1 MAEGL
6 NVRNLVLTM
15 LAETLEDG
23 DFSHVVVN
31 RTILK
36 EKLEGRDRAFVS
48 RLYLGVLERLIYLDY
63 CINRVS
69 SVNTVKMRPVILNI
83 LRCGAYQLMFMDSVP
98 YHAAINESAILTKKR
113 GFSRLVPF
121 VNGVLRSIQRDG
133 AGIAEENMPENVRLS
148 VPKWIYGLT
157 VANFGRK
164 KAREF
169 FEGTLEADKP
179 LCIRLNTIN
188 VPEDEI
194 IRSLEADGCT
204 VFPADENGDCHYLKL
219 SGSLTDLEAY
229 RRGWFSVQDISSVK
243 AALAGCR
250 ALKETGMNAPLIIDV
265 CAAPGGK
272 SICAAQEFPYAH
284 IVSRD
289 LSPAKTALIDEN
301 IKRLGITNVR
311 SQVHDAKVTDP
322 LMEGRADMVIADLP
336 CSGLGVIGKKP
347 DIKFR
352 LRQKDLDGLV
362 NLQREIL
369 EAVQVYVKKGGIL
382 LYSTCT
388 VNVGENAENIKW
400 FIKDHTFELISE
412 EQILE
417 GMGDGFYIAVLR
429 KI

>member
-1 MAEGL
+1 LAESL
-6 NVRNLVLTM
+6 NIRNLVLTM

-23 DFSHVVVN
+23 EFSHVVVN
-31 RTILK
+31 RTFSK
-36 EKLEGRDRAFVS
+36 EKLEYRDRAFVS
-48 RLYLGVLERLIYLDY
+48 RLYLGVLERLIFLDH

-98 YHAAINESAILTKKR
+98 DHAAINESALLTKKR

-121 VNGVLRSIQRDG
+121 VNGVLRSIQREG
-133 AGIAEENMPENVRLS
+133 AGIVKESMPENVRLS
-148 VPKWIYGLT
+148 VPKWIYELT
-157 VANFGRK
+157 VAGFGRK
-164 KAREF
+164 RAKAF
-169 FEGTLEADKP
+169 FEGALEADKP

-194 IRSLEADGCT
+194 IRSLEAQGCT
-204 VFPADENGDCHYLKL
+204 VVPADESGGCHYLRL
-219 SGSLTDLEAY
+219 SGVLTDLEAY

-243 AALAGCR
+243 AALTGCR
-250 ALKETGMNAPLIIDV
+250 ELEKTGINAPLIVDV

-284 IVSRD
+284 VYSRD

-301 IKRLGITNVR
+301 IKRLGITNIR
-311 SQVHDAKVTDP
+311 SQVFDAKVKDP

-336 CSGLGVIGKKP
+336 CSGIGVIGKKP

-352 LRQKDLDGLV
+352 LRKKDLEGLV
-362 NLQREIL
+362 GLQRQIL
-369 EAVQVYVKKGGIL
+369 EAVHTYVKKGGIL

-388 VNVGENAENIKW
+388 VNIGENAENVKW
-400 FIKDHTFELISE
+400 FMREHPFELISE

-417 GMGDGFYIAVLR
+417 GRGDGFYIAVLKR
-429 KI
+429 I

>member
-23 DFSHVVVN
+23 EFSHVVVN
-31 RTILK
+31 RTFSK
-36 EKLEGRDRAFVS
+36 EKLEVRDRAFVS

-69 SVNTVKMRPVILNI
+69 SVNTAKMRPAILNI
-83 LRCGAYQLMFMDSVP
+83 LRCGAYQLLFMDSVP
-98 YHAAINESAILTKKR
+98 DHAAINESAVLTKKR

-148 VPKWIYGLT
+148 VPKWIYELT
-157 VANFGRK
+157 AASFGRK
-164 KAREF
+164 RARSF

-179 LCIRLNTIN
+179 LCIRLNTVN
-188 VPEDEI
+188 VPEEEI
-194 IRSLEADGCT
+194 IRSLETQGCT
-204 VFPADENGDCHYLKL
+204 VLPADENGDCHFLKL
-219 SGSLTDLEAY
+219 SGTLTDLEAY
-229 RRGWFSVQDISSVK
+229 SRGWFSVQDISSVR

-250 ALKETGMNAPLIIDV
+250 ALKNTGMNAPLIIDV

-272 SICAAQEFPYAH
+272 SICAAQEFPYAR

-301 IKRLGITNVR
+301 IKRLRITNIR
-311 SQVHDAKVTDP
+311 SQVYDAKVKD
-322 LMEGRADMVIADLP
+322 LSMDGRADMVIADLP

-352 LRQKDLDGLV
+352 LRKKDLEGLV
-362 NLQREIL
+362 VLQRQIL
-369 EAVQVYVKKGGIL
+369 EAVHSYVKKGGIL

-388 VNVGENAENIKW
+388 VNAGENTENVKW
-400 FIKDHTFELISE
+400 FMSEHPFELITE

-417 GMGDGFYIAVLR
+417 GRGDGFYIAVLKR
-429 KI
+429 I